1 MCNCTRREVNHNT
14 PWIHVGDGH
23 QCLSGSGDMYLESL
37 ISMKELDGLPDE
49 FVDVYV

>member
-1 MCNCTRREVNHNT
+1 MNHNT

-23 QCLSGSGDMYLESL
+23 QYLSGSGDMYLESS
-37 ISMKELDGLPDE
+37 ISMKELDGLLDE